1 MKKKISKVF
10 SVLLALSMLVALP
23 AYAGTFIGTES
34 RGALDASA
42 WSQRLQNVPELVFR
56 HCEQGIGYGLCPVYT
71 GPSED
76 AFRMANGRACVATDY
91 EMWEGGYDQYGWLLV
106 YFEANDGTMNVGYI
120 PPRYVRGFQS
130 QMPVNDFDAVPVIA
144 EKRIQI
150 TNNPMQGRSYFAVLD
165 PGDEFFVI
173 GQYNVYGNWWYIE
186 GWVDNTYTRGFIEK
200 DSSAFS
206 FSYQD
211 SDHLSVLVSEC
222 YDINGQKITEQV
234 IGLRESQ
241 YVDAPQLN
249 GYHCAYEPIYVSV
262 QNGSCTPSRI
272 IWIYESDNDSEAN
285 PNEYPPHNGS
295 SGNSVVYPTEWD
307 TQFRPGLTEKE
318 YNLERYKDLRYVG
331 DDNYGTPYVWLIYS
345 SERSDSIPELTA
357 FFPGSTISE
366 IGVRN
371 GCLKNATD
379 YFRYARIQELEIK
392 LFDSAGNV
400 YAERMVLPD
409 IYSTEYSVKPLSRT
423 YTDIR
428 KVEFFLKSFYYDEN
442 EDNGH
447 KYLLYVSDIQFRQ

>member
-1 MKKKISKVF
+1 MRKSSWKVF
-10 SVLLALSMLVALP
+10 SVLLVFGLLLISSAS
-23 AYAGTFIGTES
+23 AGTFIGTES
-34 RGALDASA
+34 QGVSDASA
-42 WSQRLQNVPELVFR
+42 WPQRLRNVPELVFR

-91 EMWEGGYDQYGWLLV
+91 EMWEGGYDLFGWLLV

-120 PPRYVRGFQS
+120 PPDYVRGFES
-130 QMPVNDFDAVPVIA
+130 GMPYNEFDYVPVVA

-186 GWVDNTYTRGFIEK
+186 CWVDNRYTRGFIEK
-200 DSSAFS
+200 DNSAFS
-206 FSYQD
+206 
-211 SDHLSVLVSEC
+211 LT
-222 YDINGQKITEQV
+222 GTEDASAPV
-234 IGLRESQ
+234 PEVDPIGFLPRRSSFES
-241 YVDAPQLN
+241 
-249 GYHCAYEPIYVSV
+249 S
-262 QNGSCTPSRI
+262 T
-272 IWIYESDNDSEAN
+272 
-285 PNEYPPHNGS
+285 
-295 SGNSVVYPTEWD
+295 VVYPTEWD

-318 YNLERYKDLRYVG
+318 YNLNRYKDLPYVG

-345 SERSDSIPELTA
+345 SERTDSIPELTA

-371 GCLKNATD
+371 GCLKNSTD
-379 YFRYARIQELEIK
+379 YYRYARIAEMEIR
-392 LFDSAGNV
+392 LFDSTGNV
-400 YAERMVLPD
+400 YTEWMVLPD
-409 IYSTEYSVKPLSRT
+409 LYSTEYSVKPLNRT

-428 KVEFFLKSFYYDEN
+428 KVEFFLKSFYYNEN